1 MPLLKVENVYK
12 TYIEGKIKTDVL
24 KGINLCVE
32 KGQLV
37 AIVGQSGSGKSTLL
51 HLIGTL
57 DKVSSG
63 NIFFNDI
70 NLCQLSDNKKAKFRN
85 KNLGFVYQFH
95 HLLTDFSALENV
107 MIPLQLQGLSKK
119 EASNKAMHYL
129 NLVDLES
136 KANFKPRE
144 LSGGQRQRVA
154 IARALS
160 NEPKLILAD
169 EPTGNLDEQNAN
181 LIFELFKNLVK
192 KEQTTLILVTHD
204 SKLAKKT
211 DRVFCIKNGIIE
223 D

>member
-1 MPLLKVENVYK
+1 MSLLKVENVYK
-12 TYIEGKIKTDVL
+12 TYVEGKIKTDVL

-63 NIFFNDI
+63 NIFFDDI
-70 NLCQLSDNKKAKFRN
+70 NLCKLSDNKKAKFRN
-85 KNLGFVYQFH
+85 QNLGFVYQFH

-107 MIPLQLQGLSKK
+107 MMPLQLQGISKA
-119 EASNKAMHYL
+119 EAKQKAMYYL
-129 NLVDLES
+129 DCVNLSS

-154 IARALS
+154 IARALC

-181 LIFELFKNLVK
+181 LVFNLFKDLVK
-192 KEQTTLILVTHD
+192 KQQTTLILVTHD
-204 SKLAKKT
+204 NDLAKQT
-211 DRVFCIKNGIIE
+211 DRIFCIKNGIIE